1 MIHIAVCDDDPQTA
15 GLIEQLILDTGDK
28 VPEELEIALYY
39 SGEAFARD
47 LQSGCRYDLIFM
59 DIELGGMDGIT
70 AGQIL
75 RQDDGNDWTQ
85 LIYISSHEQYHLQLF
100 DVRPSGF
107 IRKPVEPQAFLHKLV
122 PALQKAIRIH
132 RQGQAQFLPVQ
143 QKGKELLVSY
153 RDIVY
158 LESSIRRITLILRD
172 GEIQY
177 YGMLKEEERKLPSGN
192 FIRIHQSYIV
202 NFHYISEISGKRVKL
217 ITGGELPVSNKHSA
231 AVRRAYLSFR
241 GALQ

>member
-1 MIHIAVCDDDPQTA
+1 
-15 GLIEQLILDTGDK
+15 
-28 VPEELEIALYY
+28 
-39 SGEAFARD
+39 
-47 LQSGCRYDLIFM
+47 M

-75 RQDDGNDWTQ
+75 REDDGNDWSQ

-107 IRKPVEPQAFLHKLV
+107 IRKPVEPEAFLNKFV
-122 PALQKAIRIH
+122 PALQKAIRIR
-132 RQGQAQFLPVQ
+132 RQGQTQFLPVQ
-143 QKGKELLVSY
+143 QKGKKLLVPY

-177 YGMLKEEERKLPSGN
+177 YGMLKEEERKLPSGY

-202 NFHYISEISGKRVKL
+202 NFHYISEISVKRIKL
-217 ITGGELPVSNKHSA
+217 VTGGELPVSDKHSA
-231 AVRRAYLSFR
+231 AVRRAYLGFR